1 MSGAVMTSIAVGVGS
16 SLAGAA
22 LSSMLAPDG
31 QAPTAPPTPTDA
43 PQMASAPD
51 ASMVRAGN
59 TGGGAGAGAG
69 ATPASTLLTGSDGV
83 DPNKLKLGSS
93 LLTGSATPSMG
104 A

>member
-16 SLAGAA
+16 SIAGAVV
-22 LSSMLAPDG
+22 SSMLAPDG
-31 QAPTAPPTPTDA
+31 SQPTPAAPTPA
-43 PQMASAPD
+43 PQAASAPD
-51 ASMVRAGN
+51 ATMVRQSN

-69 ATPASTLLTGSDGV
+69 ATPASTLLTGSSGV

-93 LLTGSATPSMG
+93 LLTGSATPAMG

>member
-16 SLAGAA
+16 SIAGS
-22 LSSMLAPDG
+22 LVSSMLAPDG
-31 QAPTAPPTPTDA
+31 QAPTPAEPTPA
-43 PQMASAPD
+43 PQSASAPD